1 MFLYEE
7 NLDDVL
13 KKLLVN
19 NIIYFNI
26 KTKMMEV
33 FNAKIV
39 EADISNWDWLVA
51 ILNDEQAAQF
61 WITAYDK
68 ISLIRRWE
76 EYVVDVALSS
86 QVKPWEIGATKE
98 LLKAYPFQGW
108 DRVLISFVKSN
119 PLSIQAIRKKLLGK
133 KINKEE
139 IEAIVE
145 DIQNNKLSDLALAY
159 YTATSFFYKADIDE
173 LVYTTKATAY
183 TWDMYRFPGIVASKY
198 CIGGVSWNETT
209 MIVVPLLASLGI
221 TVPKTFSR
229 SITSP
234 AATGECVDVL
244 MQSELKKADIVR
256 LVEEHG
262 CCLAWN
268 GNLNLAPAN
277 DRIIKVSA
285 PIGIEPYARMISSIM
300 AKNYAMWVSHCLID
314 IPVGPTAKVTNQKD
328 AKKMAKRFKT
338 IGNALG
344 VKTEVTITKA
354 EQPIGNWVGAV
365 LQVREVLRIL
375 QQHPERAMDLE
386 EKALDLAAQL
396 LVLCWV
402 SKLYMTAYK
411 LAKEQLV
418 SGKAMEK
425 LRNLIKAQN
434 GKNPDIGSEDLQLA
448 ENTFEVR
455 SPVSGKVKAIDM
467 KHLNTVARML
477 WAPSDAT
484 AWVYLCKKLGDKVK
498 EGDVLMI
505 CYAYSDSK
513 LAMTKE
519 YLDSGLPYEIK

>member
-1 MFLYEE
+1 
-7 NLDDVL
+7 
-13 KKLLVN
+13 
-19 NIIYFNI
+19 
-26 KTKMMEV
+26 MEI
-33 FNAKIV
+33 FNAKVIKIDV
-39 EADISNWDWLVA
+39 TNWDWIVA
-51 ILNDEQAAQF
+51 ILNDEQARQF
-61 WITAYDK
+61 WITSNDK
-68 ISLIRRWE
+68 ISLLRKGE

-86 QVKPWEIGATKE
+86 HVNPWEIWATNE
-98 LLKAYPFQGW
+98 LLDVYPIQEW
-108 DRVLISFVKSN
+108 DRVLIAFVKNN
-119 PLSIQAIRKKLLGK
+119 PLSIQAIRKKLLWK

-198 CIGGVSWNETT
+198 CIWWVSWNETT

-229 SITSP
+229 SITSH
-234 AATGECVDVL
+234 AATGDCVDVL
-244 MQSELKKADIVR
+244 MQSELKKADIIR

-277 DRIIKVSA
+277 DRIIRVSA

-300 AKNYAMWVSHCLID
+300 AKNYAMGVSNCLID
-314 IPVGPTAKVTNQKD
+314 IPVWPTAKVTNKRD
-328 AKKMAKRFKT
+328 AKKMAKRFKA

-344 VKTEVTITKA
+344 IKTEATITKA
-354 EQPIGNWVGAV
+354 EQPIWNWVGAV

-375 QQHPERAMDLE
+375 QQHPDRAMDLE

-402 SKLYMTAYK
+402 SRFYRTAYK
-411 LAKEQLV
+411 MAKNQLL
-418 SGKAMEK
+418 SGKAWDK
-425 LRNLIKAQN
+425 LKDVIRGQN
-434 GKNPDIGSEDLQLA
+434 WKNPEILSEELELWKHSY
-448 ENTFEVR
+448 EVCATTSGTIR
-455 SPVSGKVKAIDM
+455 SIDM
-467 KHLNTVARML
+467 KHLNNVAKML
-477 WAPSDAT
+477 WAPTDLT
-484 AWVYLCKKLGDKVK
+484 AWIYLCKKLWDKVK
-498 EGDVLMI
+498 DGDILMV
-505 CYAYSDSK
+505 CYTNSSHK
-513 LAMTKE
+513 LWMTQE
-519 YLDSGLPYEIK
+519 YLQSWLPYEIN

>member
-1 MFLYEE
+1 
-7 NLDDVL
+7 
-13 KKLLVN
+13 
-19 NIIYFNI
+19 
-26 KTKMMEV
+26 MEI
-33 FNAKIV
+33 FNARVIKVDVTNGDGI
-39 EADISNWDWLVA
+39 VA
-51 ILNDEQAAQF
+51 ILNDEQARQF
-61 WITAYDK
+61 WINSNDK
-68 ISLIRRWE
+68 ISLIRKGD
-76 EYVVDVALSS
+76 EYVVDVALSPH
-86 QVKPWEIGATKE
+86 VKAWEIWATND
-98 LLKAYPFQGW
+98 LLNVYPIQEW
-108 DRVLISFVKSN
+108 DNVLIAFVKNN
-119 PLSIQAIRKKLLGK
+119 PLSIQAIRKKLLWK

-159 YTATSFFYKADIDE
+159 YTATSFFYKADMDE

-198 CIGGVSWNETT
+198 CIWWVSWNETT

-244 MQSELKKADIVR
+244 MQSELKKADIIR

-300 AKNYAMWVSHCLID
+300 AKNYAMGVSHCLID
-314 IPVGPTAKVTNQKD
+314 IPVWPTAKVTNKRD
-328 AKKMAKRFKT
+328 AKKMAKRFKA

-344 VKTEVTITKA
+344 IKTEATITKA
-354 EQPIGNWVGAV
+354 EQPIWNWVGAV

-375 QQHPERAMDLE
+375 QQHSDRAMDLE

-402 SKLYMTAYK
+402 SRFYRTAYK
-411 LAKEQLV
+411 MAKNQLL
-418 SGKAMEK
+418 SGKAWDK
-425 LRNLIKAQN
+425 LKDLIRGQN
-434 GKNPDIGSEDLQLA
+434 WKNPEILSEELELWKHSY
-448 ENTFEVR
+448 EVCATT
-455 SPVSGKVKAIDM
+455 SGKIRSIDM
-467 KHLNTVARML
+467 KHLNNVAKML
-477 WAPSDAT
+477 WAPTDLT
-484 AWVYLCKKLGDKVK
+484 AWIYLCKKLWDKVK
-498 EGDVLMI
+498 DGDILMV
-505 CYAYSDSK
+505 CYTNSSHK
-513 LAMTKE
+513 LWMTQE
-519 YLDSGLPYEIK
+519 YLQSWLPYEIN

>member
-1 MFLYEE
+1 
-7 NLDDVL
+7 
-13 KKLLVN
+13 
-19 NIIYFNI
+19 
-26 KTKMMEV
+26 MEI
-33 FNAKIV
+33 FNAKVIKIDV
-39 EADISNWDWLVA
+39 TNWDWIVA
-51 ILNDEQAAQF
+51 ILNDEQARQF
-61 WITAYDK
+61 WITSNDK
-68 ISLIRRWE
+68 ISLIRKGE

-86 QVKPWEIGATKE
+86 HVNPWEIGATNE
-98 LLKAYPFQGW
+98 LLNVYPIQEW
-108 DRVLISFVKSN
+108 DRVLISFVKNN
-119 PLSIQAIRKKLLGK
+119 PLSIQAIRKKLLWK

-198 CIGGVSWNETT
+198 CIGWVSWNETT

-244 MQSELKKADIVR
+244 MQSELKKADIIR

-277 DRIIKVSA
+277 DRIIRVSA

-314 IPVGPTAKVTNQKD
+314 IPVWPTAKVTNKKD

-344 VKTEVTITKA
+344 IKTEATITKA
-354 EQPIGNWVGAV
+354 EQPIWNWVGAV
-365 LQVREVLRIL
+365 LQVREVLRVL
-375 QQHPERAMDLE
+375 QQHPDRAFDLE
-386 EKALDLAAQL
+386 QKALDLAAQL

-402 SKLYMTAYK
+402 SKFYASAYK
-411 LAKEQLV
+411 IAKNQLI
-418 SGKAMEK
+418 SGKAWEK
-425 LRNLIKAQN
+425 LKDVIRGQN
-434 GKNPDIGSEDLQLA
+434 GENPGILSEELVLWKH
-448 ENTFEVR
+448 TFEVQAQ
-455 SPVSGKVKAIDM
+455 VTWKVRAIDM
-467 KHLNTVARML
+467 KHLNNVARML
-477 WAPSDAT
+477 WAPTDPT
-484 AWVYLCKKLGDKVK
+484 AWVYLCKKLWDKVK
-498 EGDVLMI
+498 EGEVLMI
-505 CYAYSDSK
+505 CYANSDHK
-513 LAMTKE
+513 LWMTKE
-519 YLDSGLPYEIK
+519 FLESWLPYEIR

>member
-1 MFLYEE
+1 
-7 NLDDVL
+7 
-13 KKLLVN
+13 
-19 NIIYFNI
+19 
-26 KTKMMEV
+26 MEI
-33 FNAKIV
+33 FNARIV
-39 EADISNWDWLVA
+39 QTDISNWEWHVA
-51 ILNDEQAAQF
+51 LLNVEQAAQF
-61 WITAYDK
+61 WITANDK

-76 EYVVDVALSS
+76 EYVVDVALSTFI
-86 QVKPWEIGATKE
+86 KPGEIGATEE
-98 LLKAYPFQGW
+98 LLKAYPFQEG
-108 DRVLISFVKSN
+108 DRVLISFVKNN
-119 PLSIQAIRKKLLGK
+119 PLSIQAIRKKLLGE

-198 CIGGVSWNETT
+198 CIGWVSWNETT

-221 TVPKTFSR
+221 TVPKTFSK

-234 AATGECVDVL
+234 AATGECVEVL

-300 AKNYAMWVSHCLID
+300 AKNYAMGVSHCLID

-344 VKTEVTITKA
+344 IKTEATITKA
-354 EQPIGNWVGAV
+354 IQPIWNWVWAV

-375 QQHPERAMDLE
+375 QQHPERAHDLE

-402 SKLYMTAYK
+402 TTFYKSAYK
-411 LAKEQLV
+411 MAKDQLV
-418 SGKAMEK
+418 SGKAWEK
-425 LRNLIKAQN
+425 MRDVIRAQN
-434 GKNPDIGSEDLQLA
+434 GKNPDINSEELELWQHS
-448 ENTFEVR
+448 FEVYA
-455 SPVSGKVKAIDM
+455 PADWKVKAIDM
-467 KHLNTVARML
+467 KHLNMVARML
-477 WAPSDAT
+477 WAPSDLT
-484 AWVYLCKKLGDKVK
+484 AWIYLCKKLGDKVK
-498 EGDVLMI
+498 KGEIIMI
-505 CYAYSDSK
+505 CYGYSESK
-513 LAMTKE
+513 LWMAKDF
-519 YLDSGLPYEIK
+519 LDTGLPYEIK